1 MSLYFSHGTYDG
13 NDMLKRICLF
23 VCLIFLTGLS
33 YATNQIKDQITL
45 FDSDGRMMFKSYLEE
60 SPLGQFLSDK
70 GIRPEMT
77 CTANYSGY
85 TADWIIRDGKLYL
98 ENYYAEYKSLD
109 KKEIEAH
116 SKIKKL
122 FPRAKGPVL
131 AEWYTGTLHFGS
143 GKIRQRI
150 HLGHLALFDYLH
162 VYSIRNGIIES
173 QKTYKYPESVDYYKK
188 RDQETTARVQKMIA
202 GEK

>member
-1 MSLYFSHGTYDG
+1 
-13 NDMLKRICLF
+13 MLKRICLF
-23 VCLIFLTGLS
+23 VCLIFFTGLS
-33 YATNQIKDQITL
+33 YSTNQIKDQITL

-60 SPLGQFLSDK
+60 SPLGRFLADK
-70 GIRPEMT
+70 KIRHEMVS
-77 CTANYSGY
+77 TANYSGY

-143 GKIRQRI
+143 GKERQRI
-150 HLGHLALFDYLH
+150 RFGHLTLFDYLY
-162 VYSIRNGIIES
+162 VYNIRNGIVES
-173 QKTYKYPESVDYYKK
+173 QKTYKYPANTDYYKK
-188 RDQETTARVQKMIA
+188 RDQETTAQVKKMMA
-202 GEK
+202 EGK